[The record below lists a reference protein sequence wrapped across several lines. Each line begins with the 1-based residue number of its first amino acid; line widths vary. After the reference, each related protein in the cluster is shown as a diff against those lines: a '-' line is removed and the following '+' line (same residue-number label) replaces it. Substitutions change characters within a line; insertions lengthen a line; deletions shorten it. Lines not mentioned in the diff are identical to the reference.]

1 MAFVRGDRAGLIR
14 LKKVLPNIF
23 GFFKGCDQEAILLEC
38 GLYPHPGKKGVMTFY
53 LNADRDGNMMINPGW
68 KEIKREDGET
78 STPQSCRS
86 EGMTANQ
93 LMDLYDGLSSSWSC
107 SASNS

>member
-14 LKKVLPNIF
+14 LRNVLPNIF
-23 GFFKGCDQEAILLEC
+23 ANFQGCDEHAVLLAC
-38 GLYPHPGKKGVMTFY
+38 GLYPYPGPKGVTTFY
-53 LNADRDGNMMINPGW
+53 LNPEREGNNMINPGPVSPT
-68 KEIKREDGET
+68 KGRLNA
-78 STPQSCRS
+78 R
-86 EGMTANQ
+86 Q

>member
-14 LKKVLPNIF
+14 LRNVLPNIF
-23 GFFKGCDQEAILLEC
+23 ANFQGCDEHAVLLAC
-38 GLYPHPGKKGVMTFY
+38 GLYPYPGPKGVTTFY
-53 LNADRDGNMMINPGW
+53 LNPEREGKNMINPGW
-68 KEIKREDGET
+68 HEISREGVSPT
-78 STPQSCRS
+78 KGRLN
-86 EGMTANQ
+86 ARQ